1 MINTTILSSIF
12 QSHNIDCVSYLK
24 NEDDYIFLIQ
34 KMDSSLSLERWIHLE
49 NVLKDV
55 TKSDIS
61 ILSYDYAKKYID
73 ISKAMVIKQW
83 TAILSYY

>member
-1 MINTTILSSIF
+1 
-12 QSHNIDCVSYLK
+12 
-24 NEDDYIFLIQ
+24 
-34 KMDSSLSLERWIHLE
+34 MDSSLSLERWIHLE

-73 ISKAMVIKQW
+73 ISKAMVIKQ
-83 TAILSYY
+83 